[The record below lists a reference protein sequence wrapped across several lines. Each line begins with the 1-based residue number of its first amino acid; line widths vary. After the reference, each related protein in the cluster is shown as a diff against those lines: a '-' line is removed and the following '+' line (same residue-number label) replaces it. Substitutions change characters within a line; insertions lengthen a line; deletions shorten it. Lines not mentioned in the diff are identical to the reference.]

1 MSAYLTEPWH
11 DFFVAEV
18 GASAALT
25 GLLFVAASINLEHIL
40 SYEGL
45 PERAAET
52 LVVLVNVL
60 IVASFGL
67 VPDQRIALLG
77 WEILVTSGLV
87 WAGVVAAKLRAP
99 AAGAPVAPGVLPQRR
114 LGPGGRHPVPR
125 LRRQPDRGL
134 GRWAVLA
141 RAGRGVLVRGGGEQ
155 RLGADGRDPP
165 LSASG
170 VHDGT
175 QPAAADALEFEL
187 PAIFEDQ
194 S

>member
-99 AAGAPVAPGVLPQRR
+99 APEPQWRRGYYINAASAQVAV
-114 LGPGGRHPVPR
+114 
-125 LRRQPDRGL
+125 
-134 GRWAVLA
+134 
-141 RAGRGVLVRGGGEQ
+141 
-155 RLGADGRDPP
+155 
-165 LSASG
+165 
-170 VHDGT
+170 
-175 QPAAADALEFEL
+175 PAASA
-187 PAIFEDQ
+187 
-194 S
+194 

>member
-18 GASAALT
+18 GASAADRPPVL
-25 GLLFVAASINLEHIL
+25 AASINLEHIL

-99 AAGAPVAPGVLPQRR
+99 APEPQWRRGYYINAASAQVAV
-114 LGPGGRHPVPR
+114 
-125 LRRQPDRGL
+125 
-134 GRWAVLA
+134 
-141 RAGRGVLVRGGGEQ
+141 
-155 RLGADGRDPP
+155 
-165 LSASG
+165 
-170 VHDGT
+170 
-175 QPAAADALEFEL
+175 PAASA
-187 PAIFEDQ
+187 
-194 S
+194 